1 MQVKLIFFGH
11 LGDVFDRGL
20 YIMVKRRLL
29 IAAGA
34 AVLFGCIVFGAIQL
48 SRRDNTRHNSGDTVS
63 TNQESEVIQLGES
76 ATLEGDLQLNIDNNK
91 EQGLVNEEDNTV
103 FSFSTISVTDDD
115 YDYYSKLVN
124 DMGYVFVADKKALK
138 TECEEL
144 LTLKDGKKQ
153 IQYFIT
159 EKGMFDE
166 AANKMDELKALS
178 VDSYENIDKRD
189 RYLFNYLGLD
199 YQKYYSNGVALF
211 MMKKIQD
218 VENSTGAYSVY
229 AIYYYSY
236 TTKEQNALCEEV
248 VDNAIMSFTGSDYDK
263 ILAAHE
269 YLRSHVNYVE
279 GNSYLLHTTYGALV
293 NKEAVCEGY
302 AKAYKTLLNAMD
314 IPCEV
319 VINEDHA
326 WNEVYLDGNWYVVD
340 VTNDDALDSLE
351 YFLVGMDILDTDFNM
366 ANYLGYNE
374 GKTTSVNE
382 ISEVSYKRA
391 N

>member
-1 MQVKLIFFGH
+1 
-11 LGDVFDRGL
+11 
-20 YIMVKRRLL
+20 MVKRRLL

-34 AVLFGCIVFGAIQL
+34 AVLFGCVVFGAIQL
-48 SRRDNTRHNSGDTVS
+48 SRRDFTHHSSGDTVS

-76 ATLEGDLQLNIDNNK
+76 ATLEGDLQLNIDNNNDK
-91 EQGLVNEEDNTV
+91 EQEFVNKEDNTV
-103 FSFSTISVTDDD
+103 FSFSTISVTEDS

-124 DMGYVFVADKKALK
+124 DMGYVFVADKNDLK
-138 TECEEL
+138 EKCEQL
-144 LTLKDGKKQ
+144 LLLKNGKKH

-159 EKGMFDE
+159 EKGMFDD
-166 AANKMDELKALS
+166 AANTMDELKALS

-189 RYLFNYLGLD
+189 RYLFNYLGMD

-211 MMKKIQD
+211 MIKKIQD

-229 AIYYYSY
+229 AVYYYSY

-248 VDNAIMSFTGSDYDK
+248 VDNAIMSFTGTDYDK

-269 YLRSHVNYVE
+269 YLRSRVSYEE
-279 GNSYLLHTTYGALV
+279 GTDYLLHTSYGALV
-293 NKEAVCEGY
+293 NREAVCEGY
-302 AKAYKTLLNAMD
+302 AKAYKVLLNAMD
-314 IPCEV
+314 IPCEI

-351 YFLVGMDILDTDFNM
+351 YFLVGMDILGTDFNM

-374 GKTTSVNE
+374 NRTTSVNE
-382 ISEVSYKRA
+382 ISENSYKRIK
-391 N
+391 

>member
-1 MQVKLIFFGH
+1 
-11 LGDVFDRGL
+11 
-20 YIMVKRRLL
+20 MVKRRLL

-124 DMGYVFVADKKALK
+124 DMGYVFIADKKALK

-218 VENSTGAYSVY
+218 VENSVGAYSVY
-229 AIYYYSY
+229 AVYYYSY

-340 VTNDDALDSLE
+340 VTNDDALDSLD

-374 GKTTSVNE
+374 NKTTSVNE
-382 ISEVSYKRA
+382 ISEVSYKRD